1 MSNKLV
7 IFDEVQHKVLKIRI
21 YPNQD
26 QVILINKTFGSCRK
40 LYNEH
45 LQERN
50 EFYIDNILPIPKEER
65 KAKSKEIYKNFKP
78 KTEKEWKVIYPYMK
92 EVSSCALQQAR
103 MDCDQAFVNFFK
115 SNNGSRKGKSGFPK
129 FKSKHNNHQ
138 SYREVMVDDSYLNFE
153 ERKVKIPKVGKVS
166 FKDRKFPI
174 WWERRTKLCSMT
186 VEKNCS
192 NQYFVAILFE
202 VQKAVHKIDNRKDA
216 IGMDFSPAEMYI
228 NSDGLSGKDFGYAA
242 QKQAHHKQLKKLSK
256 RLAKKQKGSNNRN
269 KARIKLAR
277 LEEHIANSRKDWIEK
292 ESLRLVRSY
301 EKVVVEDLN
310 LKGISKFL
318 RNAKNM
324 NDTSWATFVSRLQA
338 KGEDYNCKVI
348 KADRYFPSSKLC
360 SCCGWKYENLTL
372 DIRKWTCTKC
382 GTSHIRDVNA
392 AINLKNY
399 VPMEGRELT
408 PVESDKVKSLALLAL
423 QVGSLNE
430 AGNHSQATSGRN
442 VLGLQPR
449 AGFKDEIFS
458 LAQNIYIFDEI
469 IDKWPDSYD
478 YYNEVAES
486 VGDDYDDIKDRF
498 DFDQLN
504 LRDCIE
510 FITEHDGENIAKK
523 MFGTIENI
531 QKSFEEYDSNED
543 VKNVLTQFVD
553 YFRDDLNEYE
563 EQYWRECIDSAVSD
577 WNAYYSDDDNDY

>member
-1 MSNKLV
+1 MSDKLV

-26 QVILINKTFGSCRK
+26 QTILINKTFGSCRK

-65 KAKSKEIYKNFKP
+65 QLKSKEIYKKFKP
-78 KTEKEWKVIYPYMK
+78 KTEKEWKIIYPYMK
-92 EVSSCALQQAR
+92 EISSAALQQAR

-115 SNNGSRKGKSGFPK
+115 SNNGSRKGKSGFPR

-138 SYREVMVDDSYLNFE
+138 SYREVNTNNNCSLNFE
-153 ERKVKIPKVGKVS
+153 ERKVKIPKIGKVS
-166 FKDRKFPI
+166 FKDRKFPT
-174 WWERRTKLCSMT
+174 WWDRKTKLCSMT
-186 VEKNCS
+186 IEKSCS

-228 NSDGLSGKDFGYAA
+228 NSDGLSGKDFGYVA
-242 QKQAHHKQLKKLSK
+242 QKQAHHKQLKKLSR
-256 RLAKKQKGSNNRN
+256 RLARKQKGSNNRS

-301 EKVVVEDLN
+301 DKVVVEDLN

-338 KGEDYNCKVI
+338 KGEDYNCEVI

-372 DIRKWTCTKC
+372 DIRKWTCPKC

-442 VLGLQPR
+442 VLGL
-449 AGFKDEIFS
+449 
-458 LAQNIYIFDEI
+458 
-469 IDKWPDSYD
+469 
-478 YYNEVAES
+478 
-486 VGDDYDDIKDRF
+486 
-498 DFDQLN
+498 
-504 LRDCIE
+504 
-510 FITEHDGENIAKK
+510 
-523 MFGTIENI
+523 
-531 QKSFEEYDSNED
+531 
-543 VKNVLTQFVD
+543 
-553 YFRDDLNEYE
+553 
-563 EQYWRECIDSAVSD
+563 
-577 WNAYYSDDDNDY
+577 